1 MLKIDVP
8 DKGQVVIAVTGSG
21 QELMKDLILALNRLY
36 NGIHRHSP
44 SSARAL
50 KLAIQMVMADN
61 DGPVW
66 KLCDVA
72 SEVSLGYVTEQKGD
86 GRA

>member
-8 DKGQVVIAVTGSG
+8 EKGQVVIAVTGSG
-21 QELMKDLILALNRLY
+21 QELMNDLILALNRLY
-36 NGIHRHSP
+36 NGIHRQSP
-44 SSARAL
+44 SAAKGL

-66 KLCDVA
+66 KLCDV
-72 SEVSLGYVTEQKGD
+72 STEVSLGYVREVEKD
-86 GRA
+86 D

>member
-8 DKGQVVIAVTGSG
+8 DKGQVVVKTEGSG
-21 QELMKDLILALNRLY
+21 LEILNDLILAINRLY
-36 NGIHRHSP
+36 NGIHRYSP

-66 KLCDVA
+66 KLCDVNT
-72 SEVSLGYVTEQKGD
+72 EVSLGYVKEQKGD

>member
-1 MLKIDVP
+1 MLKIEVP
-8 DKGQVVIAVTGSG
+8 DKGQVMIAVTGSG
-21 QELMKDLILALNRLY
+21 ADLVNDLILAVNRLY

-50 KLAIQMVMADN
+50 KFAIQMVMADN

-66 KLCDVA
+66 KLCDVN
-72 SEVSLGYVTEQKGD
+72 SEVLLGYVTERKGD
-86 GRA
+86 GRT

>member
-8 DKGQVVIAVTGSG
+8 DKGQVMIAVTGSG
-21 QELMKDLILALNRLY
+21 EDLVNDLILAVNRLY

-50 KLAIQMVMADN
+50 KFAIQMVMADN
-61 DGPVW
+61 AGPVW
-66 KLCDVA
+66 KICDVNT
-72 SEVSLGYVTEQKGD
+72 EVSLGYVREVEKD
-86 GRA
+86 D

>member
-8 DKGQVVIAVTGSG
+8 DKGRVVIAVTGRG
-21 QELMKDLILALNRLY
+21 QELMNDLILAMNRLY

-50 KLAIQMVMADN
+50 KLAIQMVMANN

-66 KLCDVA
+66 KLCDVNT
-72 SEVSLGYVTEQKGD
+72 EISLGYVREVERD
-86 GRA
+86 D